1 MSLQKG
7 GCTYKGT
14 TVHEFLHALGFWHE
28 QNRPDR
34 DNFVK
39 ISYENIQD
47 GMADQFDKYTGKY
60 FSTPYDY
67 NSIMHYDE
75 TAFSKNGLKTIT
87 PLQAGID
94 LIPSYDKT
102 DAQILSA
109 LDVQAIRARY
119 QCTGA
124 TPSVAPTVPT
134 TVRPAVTTTVRTT
147 VRPTVAPTTQAPSS
161 TCVNADPTC
170 SYFTN
175 SKDTYCSTT
184 TNYILNN
191 VNFRDGKYLKE
202 FVGHIFNSSLI
213 YFLNVKI
220 KACKALCGVCSAP
233 VSACPDQWFCDQ
245 YRSSASIYC
254 STTGTV
260 YSVNGIPFIQACPT
274 LCNTCTKKD
283 IAFSPLKFDLVQEPS
298 L

>member
-14 TVHEFLHALGFWHE
+14 TVHELCHALGFWHE

-34 DNFVK
+34 DSFVR

-119 QCTGA
+119 QCTG
-124 TPSVAPTVPT
+124 VAPTVAPT
-134 TVRPAVTTTVRTT
+134 VAST
-147 VRPTVAPTTQAPSS
+147 VRPTVAPTTLAPNSS
-161 TCVNADPTC
+161 CVNADPTC

-191 VNFRDGKYLKE
+191 VNFRDGK
-202 FVGHIFNSSLI
+202 
-213 YFLNVKI
+213 
-220 KACKALCGVCSAP
+220 
-233 VSACPDQWFCDQ
+233 
-245 YRSSASIYC
+245 
-254 STTGTV
+254 
-260 YSVNGIPFIQACPT
+260 
-274 LCNTCTKKD
+274 
-283 IAFSPLKFDLVQEPS
+283 
-298 L
+298 